1 MLKFSTHTSSYSQNR
16 NVRILLTAKHVC
28 NHNFVLLL
36 DKKYRFHIN
45 SSIFLKISLKF
56 TVKYEQFTDFFGKIG
71 WIRRKISKKAVCLI
85 RTFVVVVVFFLLE
98 FVNVKISCSWQ
109 ARREQRQWKCSQRA
123 LRMAWLLHH
132 KRDDFAVKFIWMK
145 MFLNGIFFRK
155 FFFTLNRATNCELIA
170 KLQEFSVSLSLLCA
184 LKKITM
190 NFYQFDHGTFDG
202 TFSTN

>member
-1 MLKFSTHTSSYSQNR
+1 MFAIT
-16 NVRILLTAKHVC
+16 ILYVYWM
-28 NHNFVLLL
+28 
-36 DKKYRFHIN
+36 KYTVSHIN

-132 KRDDFAVKFIWMK
+132 KRDDFAVKFMK

-170 KLQEFSVSLSLLCA
+170 KLQEFSVPLSLSCA
-184 LKKITM
+184 FKKITM
-190 NFYQFDHGTFDG
+190 NFYEFDHGTFDG